1 MRPVSEAVARVSRET
16 TSRKFIALGRIL
28 QHWNDI
34 VGDKLADKAQPIK
47 IHYRGSKKQRGASP
61 DATLEIAT
69 ASAYATQL
77 HYQKDLI
84 LERINQ
90 IFGER
95 WITAIRFVSV
105 PANEISP
112 TSKNRPP
119 ARLSRQDQKYLEEA
133 LEKIED
139 PDIRDKLLSLGLSML
154 EENA

>member
-1 MRPVSEAVARVSRET
+1 MRPVSEAVARVSKET

-34 VGDKLADKAQPIK
+34 VGQKLADKAQPIK
-47 IHYRGSKKQRGASP
+47 IYYRGSRKQKGASP

-105 PANEISP
+105 PANQISS
-112 TSKNRPP
+112 TSKNSPP
-119 ARLSRQDQKYLEEA
+119 PQLSSQDQKYLQEA

-139 PDIRDKLLSLGLSML
+139 PDIRDRLLSLGQSML
-154 EENA
+154 KEGS